1 VLPVEGVV
9 VELAEA
15 EQELLAAAQI
25 NPVVSKP
32 GYGVVIWGGR
42 TLQAVESSRSWLN
55 VRERLNADEQS
66 VLDYLEPFIGKN
78 NTAFLRFQVK
88 AGLDNYFQPL
98 IEDAYYDVLVVCDDT
113 NNTSATIDRGELHVD
128 IYVQPVKPVNRIL
141 FKVIITRTG
150 VSLSE
155 VAAGAAA

>member
-1 VLPVEGVV
+1 
-9 VELAEA
+9 
-15 EQELLAAAQI
+15 
-25 NPVVSKP
+25 
-32 GYGVVIWGGR
+32 
-42 TLQAVESSRSWLN
+42 LN

-88 AGLDNYFQPL
+88 AGLD
-98 IEDAYYDVLVVCDDT
+98 CDDT